1 MAKPKIS
8 DDSQIAGQL
17 ARAMEAHPHCKTQ
30 TALAAKSGVSQASI
44 GRILRG
50 ESVPGAVVLE
60 RLATALEISVE
71 QLLGHSS
78 DEPRVS
84 IRPVLT
90 WEHPDELPPGEF
102 ALIRRLSVKLS
113 AGNGNDH
120 IEAEPDET
128 LQPQAFRADW
138 IRKMGLKPGKL
149 ASLTADGDSM
159 ADRIQDGDALVV
171 DLSQKNVIDGKVYAI
186 WYNGGERV
194 KRLFC
199 LPGGGLRIFSDNQ
212 VAYPPIDLQQGSLAH
227 VHIIGRVV
235 HVAGEGGL

>member
-17 ARAMEAHPHCKTQ
+17 AQAMESHPHTKTQ
-30 TALAAKSGVSQASI
+30 TALAARSGVSQASI

-50 ESVPGAVVLE
+50 ESVPGAVTLE
-60 RLATALEISVE
+60 KLAKALDVSVE
-71 QLLGHSS
+71 QLLGHAA
-78 DEPRVS
+78 PAKVAA
-84 IRPVLT
+84 RPVLT
-90 WEHPDELPPGEF
+90 WEHPDELPPGDF

-113 AGNGNDH
+113 AGNGNEH
-120 IEAEPDET
+120 IEARPDED

-159 ADRIQDGDALVV
+159 ADRIQTGDALVV
-171 DLSQKNVIDGKVYAI
+171 DLSQTDVIDGKVYAL
-186 WYNGGERV
+186 WYDGGERI
-194 KRLFC
+194 KRLFR

-212 VAYPPIDLQQGSLAH
+212 AAYPPIDLPQTSLEH
-227 VHIIGRVV
+227 IHIIGRVV